1 MSRTTILIS
10 LLALR
15 AVPASAQT
23 FNGFT
28 AGNIVVSRSVFSGS
42 AATLAAGQP
51 LPPVCPST
59 ATCGTA
65 TSTDNGAYP
74 SPASANNVFN
84 NANVDSNFSVTA
96 PIFLDQLT
104 PSGTLV
110 STLAVP
116 TTLVTT
122 DFNAGDELA
131 LNLSTD
137 GTAITFIGTVAPP
150 NTIDAL
156 NANSPGAYD
165 STNPAGGS
173 FYRAVVEVGAN
184 GAIQVTPTDSFSGGE
199 GRAAILANGTY
210 YMAGNSNNGT
220 GTPDHIV
227 ATAGAQLAL
236 PGQSLATPAFQIG
249 NFSVSQIVNTSTG
262 LPYPPDKT
270 GKDNNFSSLTIFG
283 NTLYATKSSGSNG
296 INTVYRIGDSGALP
310 AIANAASA
318 SITILPGFPT
328 TLVSAANTSHP
339 FSIFFANATTLY
351 VADEGD
357 GKTSHAATS
366 ASAGLQKWVL
376 SNGAWTRVYVLQNG
390 LNLGQP
396 YSVSNYPAALNPAA
410 DGLRSITGS
419 VSPSGVVTIWG
430 VTSTVSANG
439 DQGADPNQLVSINDV
454 LTNQDPTVAA
464 GETFTILETASA
476 GEVLRG
482 VSLAPT
488 AGSTPAANV
497 PLILSAVN
505 PGAFAISPGSL
516 AIASG
521 QNLATQVATPAAPY
535 PIIVSGT
542 SVAITD
548 ASGNVSAAP
557 LLSVSP
563 TQITFLVPPTVA
575 IGTAQITVTNGT
587 SMQTANNV
595 EIATVAPAVMTANGS
610 GLAQADVVQV
620 SATGAQTVEM
630 VYTSNSDGAVVANP
644 ITVGTGSA
652 STYLVLIGTGIA
664 QAGTALTSA
673 TINGIS
679 ATVAYA
685 GPSGV
690 TGLDQVNILI
700 PAELVGAGNVNVQLT
715 VEGVAANPL
724 QITLQ

>member
-28 AGNIVVSRSVFSGS
+28 AGNIVVSRSVYSGG

-74 SPASANNVFN
+74 SPTSGNNVFN

-110 STLAVP
+110 SMLAVP
-116 TTLVTT
+116 TTMVTT

-137 GTAITFIGTVAPP
+137 GTAITFIGTVAPV

-184 GAIQVTPTDSFSGGE
+184 GAIQVTPTNAFSGGE

-210 YMAGNSNNGT
+210 YMAGNANNGT

-227 ATAGAQLAL
+227 DTAGAQLAL

-249 NFSVSQIVNTSTG
+249 NFSVSQIIDTSTG

-270 GKDNNFSSLTIFG
+270 SKDNNFSSLTIFG

-310 AIANAASA
+310 TIANAASA

-328 TLVSAANTSHP
+328 TPVSGANTSHP

-366 ASAGLQKWVL
+366 ASAGLQKWVF

-396 YSVSNYPAALNPAA
+396 YSVANYPAALNPAT

-419 VSPSGVVTIWG
+419 VAPSGVVTIWG
-430 VTSTVSANG
+430 VTSTVSAN
-439 DQGADPNQLVSINDV
+439 
-454 LTNQDPTVAA
+454 QDTTVAA
-464 GETFTILETASA
+464 GETFTILETANA

-488 AGSTPAANV
+488 AGSTPAASV

-505 PGAFAISPGSL
+505 PGAFAIAPGSL

-521 QNLATQVATPAAPY
+521 QNLATQVFTPSAPNQ
-535 PIIVSGT
+535 IIVSGT

-548 ASGNVSAAP
+548 ASGNVSGAP
-557 LLSVSP
+557 LVFVSP
-563 TQITFLVPPTVA
+563 AQITFLVPPTVA

-620 SATGAQTVEM
+620 SATGAQTVQT
-630 VYTSNSDGAVVANP
+630 VYTSNSDGAVIANP

-652 STYLVLIGTGIA
+652 STYLILIGTGIA

-673 TINGIS
+673 TINGIT
-679 ATVAYA
+679 ATVTYA

-690 TGLDQVNILI
+690 AGLDQVNILI
-700 PAELVGAGNVNVQLT
+700 PAELVAAGNVNVQLT